1 MIMIHR
7 TRASFLAAVL
17 AALAL
22 QVSVPAAAEDD
33 PLSKATSAVTEIIFD
48 YNAEEFVTYN
58 VRDNGYLDVT
68 FARNTPD
75 AVYNEMLEKLRKHPD
90 IKGVLA
96 GKGGPAC
103 SRF

>member
-1 MIMIHR
+1 MTQR
-7 TRASFLAAVL
+7 TRASFLAAMV
-17 AALAL
+17 AAVAL
-22 QVSVPAAAEDD
+22 QICVPAAAEGD
-33 PLSKATSAVTEIIFD
+33 PLSKATSAVTEVIFD

-58 VRDNGYLDVT
+58 VRDNGYLDIT

-75 AVYNEMLEKLRKHPD
+75 PVYNEMLEKLRKHPD